1 MELYLWPRN
10 LVAWRRF
17 RKISLKRWR
26 VLKFV
31 DEVYN
36 SKKVEKFIAIAGTP
50 TTIASLK
57 LGFTYK
63 IYDPNKIHGRFYQ

>member
-1 MELYLWPRN
+1 MESI
-10 LVAWRRF
+10 
-17 RKISLKRWR
+17 K
-26 VLKFV
+26 KFV
-31 DEVYN
+31 DEVYKN

-63 IYDPNKIHGRFYQ
+63 IYNPIRYMERFYQ